1 MSLIDTAVIGQ
12 GSSTELAALGTENL
26 NVDECSN
33 FVHYLDHHLI
43 NMQLWS
49 LLVLISLEQVLLRL
63 CVITRATCS
72 YFYQLLLP
80 IWLQVHLLSRLVR
93 FFLGNMNFY
102 FQND

>member
-1 MSLIDTAVIGQ
+1 MESGEADCHLYWACNWAWICGPVMSLIDTAVIGQ

-49 LLVLISLEQVLLRL
+49 
-63 CVITRATCS
+63 
-72 YFYQLLLP
+72 
-80 IWLQVHLLSRLVR
+80 
-93 FFLGNMNFY
+93 
-102 FQND
+102 